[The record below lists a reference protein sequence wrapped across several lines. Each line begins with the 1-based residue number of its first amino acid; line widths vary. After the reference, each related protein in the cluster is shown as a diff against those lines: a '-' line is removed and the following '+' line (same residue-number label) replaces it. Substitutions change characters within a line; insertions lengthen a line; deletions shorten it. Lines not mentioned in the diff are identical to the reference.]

1 MDVRVI
7 SLKPSS
13 ATPLL
18 KELSTLVPKGSDVGV
33 QRGVDVRGVSLNTL
47 WESKLVS
54 DSGAFTVETYR
65 KWHHELPGKGSIG
78 CYQAM
83 RLAIPERPDRPLLLC
98 EDDCD
103 VHDQPQFRAQLA
115 HLLSHLDDFDVAVF
129 GPQFFRP
136 EPHSP
141 QLFGSWRKITKEH
154 SFFCLHCVV
163 YSPRGRAKLSG
174 LLLHSPQSMQIDSLY
189 QRWAGMGKLDVVY
202 CKGVAV
208 QRIHMSS
215 VQETLGSCV
224 ECDGG
229 RHYFLIFGG
238 VVSAVLVLVL
248 CMSRKRKG
256 CRG

>member
-83 RLAIPERPDRPLLLC
+83 RLAISERPDRPLLLC